1 MVKITS
7 NNKLQFDL
15 VQEALTNHGFKFEL
29 EHRKK
34 YKWFGETIYIIV
46 VEFHPPLDF
55 LRLLLSKAEEMEDYK
70 NAAGIKNMINR
81 LER

>member
-15 VQEALTNHGFKFEL
+15 VQEALTNHGFKYEL

-34 YKWFGETIYIIV
+34 YRWFGQTIYTIV
-46 VEFHPPLDF
+46 VEYVPNLDF
-55 LRLLLSKAEEMEDYK
+55 LKLLLTKAEELEDYR
-70 NAAGIKNMINR
+70 NAAGIRNMIDR
-81 LER
+81 LGP